1 MGTTLST
8 VGQRVAQ
15 TQERV
20 AAARI
25 STEEITGTLRDWAK
39 REVGQRVAERLNAAE
54 KSERLASIIE
64 QADNWLEVAES
75 SVGLVQDMLS
85 INASS
90 GAPSETTPIDQL
102 LSEITSLRGQLAG
115 ATKIIAD
122 IHDRLA
128 EANDAPPER
137 IEQLAQ
143 IALPVVAT
151 LGSVDSRLN
160 NLSDRLSAAQS
171 RLQDLKTRSWRWIL
185 MVTVAVTLLIVLMAA
200 GQVALC
206 RLAWVGLP

>member
-1 MGTTLST
+1 MNRPKSLLNVVGIGLGSLGIVLCVAAIVILWIASTRLGHVTEHLFGKMGTTLST

-128 EANDAPPER
+128 EAND
-137 IEQLAQ
+137 
-143 IALPVVAT
+143 
-151 LGSVDSRLN
+151 
-160 NLSDRLSAAQS
+160 
-171 RLQDLKTRSWRWIL
+171 
-185 MVTVAVTLLIVLMAA
+185 
-200 GQVALC
+200 
-206 RLAWVGLP
+206 